1 MRVWLHRKTKECELK
16 LRWFVPTVAIRFPNH
31 LEEWCRMVLSFAMD
45 TLPCKKGIVHDQTGC
60 GSEGLCYIGTGSAHV
75 RSVNASDVLHAY
87 CLIYDDSRAPR

>member
-60 GSEGLCYIGTGSAHV
+60 GSEGLCKCYCKGNFKATLAQEAHISTRIV
-75 RSVNASDVLHAY
+75 
-87 CLIYDDSRAPR
+87 